1 MLSTATIRYPW
12 IVKCW
17 WRVCI
22 SRELATLKIRRKV
35 KAGAAPSAGINGRNS
50 WYGVHFNCGYLS
62 DYSMDFVYLQLK
74 MKCWT
79 RSIRFK
85 YLFGWV
91 ISKVSSK
98 HANMLPNAQLIGT
111 SCKNLS
117 VLCGQM
123 VSLTVN
129 CDYFHWLLATDSNF
143 YSKRRFTF
151 ILPTGVN
158 SGFFTNWSRAHCAIR
173 IRTKDTGRRY
183 FVRVY
188 LWRTVTNTGNHRKFL
203 AHEL

>member
-1 MLSTATIRYPW
+1 
-12 IVKCW
+12 
-17 WRVCI
+17 
-22 SRELATLKIRRKV
+22 
-35 KAGAAPSAGINGRNS
+35 
-50 WYGVHFNCGYLS
+50 
-62 DYSMDFVYLQLK
+62 MDCVYLQLK

-79 RSIRFK
+79 RTIRFR

-91 ISKVSSK
+91 ISKVCSK
-98 HANMLPNAQLIGT
+98 HANMLPDAQLIGT

-117 VLCGQM
+117 VLCGQR

-129 CDYFHWLLATDSNF
+129 CDYFHWLLATVSNF
-143 YSKRRFTF
+143 
-151 ILPTGVN
+151 GVN

-188 LWRTVTNTGNHRKFL
+188 LWRTVTNTDNRRKFL
-203 AHEL
+203 AHDIVAMRSDTGEGCLAVSWELGSYAPAWIIEITFHCSY